1 MSAVALR
8 ARVLPALA
16 SAAVLAVIG
25 ATAWATG
32 VPWLFPSLGPTLA
45 IQTEAPAHVVA
56 RPWNVVAGHAIGAA
70 VGIAA
75 VWLTGAVHEPA
86 VNVAHVVSSA
96 RLVAAIGAM
105 FASMALQSLARAS
118 HPPAQATTLLIALG
132 ALDADLHGAMVLAS
146 GVAQVAIL
154 GELAR
159 RLRLRHAPQG
169 APETNR

>member
-1 MSAVALR
+1 MNHVPLS
-8 ARVLPALA
+8 ARVMPATW

-25 ATAWATG
+25 VTAWASG

-45 IQTEAPAHVVA
+45 IQTEAPAHPVA

-86 VNVAHVVSSA
+86 VNVVHLVSA
-96 RLVAAIGAM
+96 TRLVAAIAAM
-105 FASMALQSLARAS
+105 FSSMALQSMARAS

-132 ALDADLHGAMVLAS
+132 ALDADLHGALVLAV
-146 GVAQVAIL
+146 GVAQVALL
-154 GELAR
+154 GEVAR
-159 RLRLRHAPQG
+159 RMRLRHAAHA
-169 APETNR
+169 APDTSR